1 MYVYIYISFFIME
14 NKNNIIIY
22 TSPDNKTEVTVQM
35 QDDSV
40 WLTLSQLAE
49 LFDKDSQTISDHLKN
64 IFSTEELVHE
74 STTRNFRVV
83 RKEGQREV
91 SREIEHYNLDA
102 IISVGYR
109 VNSKRGTAF
118 RIWATQRLREYL
130 VQGYSINQSRLDEL
144 GHTIRLLTEKGK
156 KIDPDEAQWLLDI
169 IASYTDSFITLNRYD
184 TGNLSGT
191 GDENITYIIDYTE
204 AKSAIM
210 ELKSRLLEQSE
221 TNDIFGNEKD
231 ESFVG
236 ILSSIIATFDGA
248 YLYPTIE
255 EQAAHLLY
263 FIIKD
268 HPFTDGNK
276 RIGAFL
282 FIWFLEKNRHR
293 FKKTGEV
300 KINDTGLTTLA
311 LLIAQSDPREKEM
324 MVKLVINLI
333 NKW

>member
-1 MYVYIYISFFIME
+1 ME

-35 QDDSV
+35 RDESV
-40 WLTLSQLAE
+40 WLTQAQMAE
-49 LFDKDSQTISDHLKN
+49 LFDKSPATINEHIKN
-64 IFSTEELVHE
+64 IYKSEELVE
-74 STTRNFRVV
+74 MDTL
-83 RKEGQREV
+83 RKFGNSEN
-91 SREIEHYNLDA
+91 SFTKPTNYYNLDM

-118 RIWATQRLREYL
+118 RIWATTRLKEYL

-144 GHTIRLLTEKGK
+144 GQTIKLLTEKGK
-156 KIDPDEAQWLLDI
+156 KIDAEEAQWLLDI
-169 IASYTDSFITLNRYD
+169 IASYTDSFVTLNRYD
-184 TGNLSGT
+184 TGELSGT

-204 AKSAIM
+204 AKSAII
-210 ELKSRLLEQSE
+210 ELKSNLLEQSE
-221 TNDIFGNEKD
+221 ANEIFGNEKD
-231 ESFVG
+231 ESFIG
-236 ILSSIIATFDGA
+236 ILSSIIATFDGI

-293 FKKTGEV
+293 FKKNGEV
-300 KINDTGLTTLA
+300 KINEAGLTTLA
-311 LLIAQSDPREKEM
+311 LLIAQSDPKEKEM
-324 MVKLVINLI
+324 MIRLVVNLI
-333 NKW
+333 NEK